1 LGYATP
7 SDPFLQFMLYSGLV
21 VSLLTIVLLV
31 AIVVLRYTIDR
42 RRQLERILAERW
54 QPVFFHAVEGLPF
67 EAPRIHGRDRETI
80 LLAWILY
87 TEAIRGEARQRLR
100 QLALDLQLEGTAL
113 KLLTRR
119 NIRRRQMAVVAL
131 GRMISIAAWDRLA
144 RLAAD
149 PKPVLSLLAAR
160 SLLQIDAGRA
170 MPIMLDELIRRD
182 DWPLVKVAA
191 MLGEAPQEVLA
202 PALSDAL
209 RTVTPQGA
217 PRLLNLLEIAPLGDT
232 WPAVGPL
239 LRADHPVEVIVAAL
253 KACSDPRALD
263 AVRSLAAH
271 PQWIVRVQAA
281 AALGR
286 LGGEEDAQRLQT
298 MLGDPEWW
306 VRYRAGLALVQLPF
320 VSRQSLTALCAQ
332 LGDRFAADML
342 RQVLAETAPGAEA

>member
-1 LGYATP
+1 
-7 SDPFLQFMLYSGLV
+7 
-21 VSLLTIVLLV
+21 
-31 AIVVLRYTIDR
+31 
-42 RRQLERILAERW
+42 
-54 QPVFFHAVEGLPF
+54 
-67 EAPRIHGRDRETI
+67 
-80 LLAWILY
+80 
-87 TEAIRGEARQRLR
+87 
-100 QLALDLQLEGTAL
+100 
-113 KLLTRR
+113 
-119 NIRRRQMAVVAL
+119 
-131 GRMISIAAWDRLA
+131 
-144 RLAAD
+144 
-149 PKPVLSLLAAR
+149 
-160 SLLQIDAGRA
+160 
-170 MPIMLDELIRRD
+170 MLDELIRRD

-191 MLGEAPQEVLA
+191 MLGEVPQEVLA
-202 PALSDAL
+202 PALSNAL
-209 RTVTPQGA
+209 RVVTPQGA